1 MSCTL
6 RTTNYITACAVR
18 LSLKMKHS
26 FSLVSKFSW
35 ITFKS
40 ICMYMSSALH
50 WALSLHMLY
59 PMTACWMSAR
69 VKRMLV
75 IPTPFAHELIAL
87 LTEFS
92 RDGWIQYSTL
102 FYSISFY
109 STLQNMIDNFSLWCL
124 DWVLSLTPKSLFT
137 LPRSTCDSVSSL
149 GKLEIIMHSS
159 CKLLWSSSARHLKRE
174 GLYSS
179 IQC

>member
-92 RDGWIQYSTL
+92 RDGWIQYSIL
-102 FYSISFY
+102 LYSIPFHSILRCKIWLTISVFGVWTG
-109 STLQNMIDNFSLWCL
+109 SWVWLQSPYL
-124 DWVLSLTPKSLFT
+124 LSQDQPVTQFPHWGNW
-137 LPRSTCDSVSSL
+137 R
-149 GKLEIIMHSS
+149 
-159 CKLLWSSSARHLKRE
+159 
-174 GLYSS
+174 
-179 IQC
+179 

>member
-1 MSCTL
+1 MSCAL
-6 RTTNYITACAVR
+6 WTTNYITACAVR

-69 VKRMLV
+69 VKKNARY
-75 IPTPFAHELIAL
+75 PHSFCPWAYCFAHRIF
-87 LTEFS
+87 T
-92 RDGWIQYSTL
+92 WWVNTI
-102 FYSISFY
+102 FYSILFHFILFYAAKYDWQFQSLVSGLGLEFDSKVLIYSPKINLWLSFL
-109 STLQNMIDNFSLWCL
+109 TGEIGDNYA
-124 DWVLSLTPKSLFT
+124 LF
-137 LPRSTCDSVSSL
+137 
-149 GKLEIIMHSS
+149 M
-159 CKLLWSSSARHLKRE
+159 
-174 GLYSS
+174 
-179 IQC
+179 